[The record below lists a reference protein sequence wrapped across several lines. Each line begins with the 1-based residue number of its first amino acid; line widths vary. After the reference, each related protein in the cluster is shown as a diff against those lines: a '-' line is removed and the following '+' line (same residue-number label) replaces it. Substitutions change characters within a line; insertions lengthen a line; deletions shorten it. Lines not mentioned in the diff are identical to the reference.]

1 MTIQIKGLN
10 ETTLRLRVTKQRIN
24 YAIKE
29 STVEAAEE
37 IAEESEQNAPVLTGR
52 LEGSH
57 RINEV
62 SPAPDVA
69 IYTVTYNAINPKDG
83 FDYGTLMHESYYN
96 LGPESLKK
104 QQSNGHIVGRKFLE
118 RAAQD
123 TKELCIAI
131 VRQATK
137 EAVRESQ
144 RRR

>member
-1 MTIQIKGLN
+1 MTLQIRGLN
-10 ETTLRLRVTKQRIN
+10 ETTVRLRVTRQKIR
-24 YAIKE
+24 YSIKE
-29 STVEAAEE
+29 ATMEAAEE

-62 SPAPDVA
+62 SPTPDVA

-104 QQSNGHIVGRKFLE
+104 QDSNGHIVGRKFLE
-118 RAAQD
+118 RAAND
-123 TKELCIAI
+123 TKELCVAI
-131 VRQATK
+131 VRKATLDALRQK
-137 EAVRESQ
+137 RK
-144 RRR
+144 